1 MSLLRKKTGADVA
14 PKAAPLPTKPA
25 KTDATKASPVTPKPR
40 DATEVQSLLS
50 ARPSVI
56 LGSVTAAVLVFG
68 FGLWSVTSEIAGAV
82 VASGQIEVSQNRQIV
97 QHLDGGVV
105 AEIAVKEAQ
114 SVKAGDLLIRLDGAL
129 VKSELAIV
137 EGQLF
142 EVMARSARLEAEHR
156 NATEPVFSGELA
168 EQAKTRPEVAELI
181 EGQRNLFNA
190 RRESV
195 LKQSEQLQKRA
206 AQIASQIQG
215 IDAQMAAFNR
225 QLVLIEEELTDQRT
239 LLEKGLAQ
247 SSRVLALEREAS
259 RLQGSVG
266 ELTASRAQAE
276 GRVTEVEL
284 EVLRLAAVR
293 REEASTQLRDIG
305 ARVLELAERRRAL
318 TEQIAR
324 LDIRAP
330 VSGTVLGLAVSTPQS
345 VIRPAEPLLYLI
357 PQDRPLI
364 ITAQVQT
371 IDVDQVFVGQ
381 KVRLMFPAFSS
392 RTTPELNGHVVTVSA
407 DALVD
412 ERAQMP
418 YYKAEIALDPGEIDR
433 LEGLTLIPGMPVEAF
448 IQTGA
453 RSPMGYLLK
462 PFTDY
467 FVTAFRED

>member
-1 MSLLRKKTGADVA
+1 MSLLRKKPGPTVA
-14 PKAAPLPTKPA
+14 QKDAPLPSKPA
-25 KTDATKASPVTPKPR
+25 KTELAAPKPR
-40 DATEVQSLLS
+40 APSEVQSLLS
-50 ARPSVI
+50 ARTSVI
-56 LGSVTAAVLVFG
+56 VGSVTAALLVLG
-68 FGLWSVTSEIAGAV
+68 FGVWSVASEIAGAV
-82 VASGQIEVSQNRQIV
+82 VASGQIEVSQNRQVV
-97 QHLDGGVV
+97 QHPDGGVV

-114 SVKAGDLLIRLDGAL
+114 PVKAGDLLIRLDGAL

-142 EVMARSARLEAEHR
+142 EVMARSARLEAER
-156 NATEPVFSGELA
+156 NDAPAPEFSGELA
-168 EQAKTRPEVAELI
+168 ELAKTRPEVADLI
-181 EGQRNLFNA
+181 EGQRSLFTA

-206 AQIASQIQG
+206 AQIASQIEG
-215 IDAQMAAFNR
+215 VDAQVAALSQ
-225 QLVLIEEELTDQRT
+225 QLDLIEQELTDQRT

-266 ELTASRAQAE
+266 ELQASRAQAE
-276 GRVTEVEL
+276 GRATEVEL

-293 REEASTQLRDIG
+293 REEANTQLRDIG
-305 ARVLELAERRRAL
+305 ARVLELAERRRSL

-324 LDIRAP
+324 LEIRAP
-330 VSGTVLGLAVSTPQS
+330 VSGTVLGLVVSTPQS

-381 KVRLMFPAFSS
+381 KVRLMFPAFSA

-407 DALVD
+407 DVLVD
-412 ERAQMP
+412 ERAQMA

-433 LEGLTLIPGMPVEAF
+433 LEGLTLIPGMPVETF

-453 RSPMGYLLK
+453 RSPMAYLLK

-467 FVTAFRED
+467 FAAAFRES

>member
-1 MSLLRKKTGADVA
+1 MSLLRKKPGPTAAQKD
-14 PKAAPLPTKPA
+14 APLPTKPA
-25 KTDATKASPVTPKPR
+25 KTELAAPKPR
-40 DATEVQSLLS
+40 APSEVQSLLS
-50 ARPSVI
+50 ARTSVI
-56 LGSVTAAVLVFG
+56 VGSVTAALLVLG
-68 FGLWSVTSEIAGAV
+68 FGVWSVASEIAGAV
-82 VASGQIEVSQNRQIV
+82 VASGKIEVSQNRQVV
-97 QHLDGGVV
+97 QHPDGGVV

-114 SVKAGDLLIRLDGAL
+114 PVKAGDLLIRLDGAL

-142 EVMARSARLEAEHR
+142 EVMARSARLEAER
-156 NATEPVFSGELA
+156 NDAAAPEFLGELA
-168 EQAKTRPEVAELI
+168 ELAKTRPEVADLI
-181 EGQRNLFNA
+181 EGQRSLFTA

-206 AQIASQIQG
+206 AQIASQIEG
-215 IDAQMAAFNR
+215 VDAQVAALSQ
-225 QLVLIEEELTDQRT
+225 QLDLIEQELTDQRT

-266 ELTASRAQAE
+266 ELQASRAQAE
-276 GRVTEVEL
+276 GRATEVEL

-293 REEASTQLRDIG
+293 REEANTQLRDIG
-305 ARVLELAERRRAL
+305 ARVLELAERRRSL
-318 TEQIAR
+318 SEQIAR
-324 LDIRAP
+324 LEIRAP
-330 VSGTVLGLAVSTPQS
+330 VSGTVLGLVVSTPQS

-381 KVRLMFPAFSS
+381 KVRLMFPAFSA

-407 DALVD
+407 DVLVD
-412 ERAQMP
+412 ERAQMA

-433 LEGLTLIPGMPVEAF
+433 LEGLTLIPGMPVETF

-453 RSPMGYLLK
+453 RSPMAYLLK

-467 FVTAFRED
+467 FAAAFRES

>member
-1 MSLLRKKTGADVA
+1 MSLLRKKPGPTVA
-14 PKAAPLPTKPA
+14 QKDAPLPSKSA
-25 KTDATKASPVTPKPR
+25 KTDLAAPKPR
-40 DATEVQSLLS
+40 APSEVQSLLS
-50 ARPSVI
+50 ARTSVI
-56 LGSVTAAVLVFG
+56 VGSVTAALLVLG
-68 FGLWSVTSEIAGAV
+68 FGVWSVASEIAGAV
-82 VASGQIEVSQNRQIV
+82 VASGQIEVSQNRQVV
-97 QHLDGGVV
+97 QHPDGGVV

-114 SVKAGDLLIRLDGAL
+114 PVKAGDLLIRLDGAL

-142 EVMARSARLEAEHR
+142 EVMARSARLEAER
-156 NATEPVFSGELA
+156 NDAPAPEFSGELP
-168 EQAKTRPEVAELI
+168 ELAKTRPEVADLI
-181 EGQRNLFNA
+181 EGQRSLFTA

-206 AQIASQIQG
+206 AQIGSQIEG
-215 IDAQMAAFNR
+215 VDAQVAALSQ
-225 QLVLIEEELTDQRT
+225 QLDLIEQELTDQRT

-266 ELTASRAQAE
+266 ELQASRAQAE
-276 GRVTEVEL
+276 GRATEVEL

-293 REEASTQLRDIG
+293 REEANTQLRDIG
-305 ARVLELAERRRAL
+305 ARVLELAERRRSL

-324 LDIRAP
+324 LEIRAP
-330 VSGTVLGLAVSTPQS
+330 VSGTVLGLVVSTPQS

-381 KVRLMFPAFSS
+381 KVRLMFPAFSA

-407 DALVD
+407 DVLVD
-412 ERAQMP
+412 ERAQMA

-433 LEGLTLIPGMPVEAF
+433 LEGLTLIPGMPVETF

-453 RSPMGYLLK
+453 RSPMAYLLK

-467 FVTAFRED
+467 FAAAFRES

>member
-1 MSLLRKKTGADVA
+1 MSLLRKKPGPTVA
-14 PKAAPLPTKPA
+14 HKDAPLPTKPA
-25 KTDATKASPVTPKPR
+25 KTELAAPKPR
-40 DATEVQSLLS
+40 APSEVQSLLS
-50 ARPSVI
+50 ARTSVI
-56 LGSVTAAVLVFG
+56 VGSVTAAILVLG
-68 FGLWSVTSEIAGAV
+68 FGVWSVASEIAGAV
-82 VASGQIEVSQNRQIV
+82 VASGQIEVSQNRQVV
-97 QHLDGGVV
+97 QHPDGGVV
-105 AEIAVKEAQ
+105 AEMAQ
-114 SVKAGDLLIRLDGAL
+114 PVKAGDLLIRLDGAL

-142 EVMARSARLEAEHR
+142 EVMARSARLEAER
-156 NATEPVFSGELA
+156 NDAAAPEFLGELA
-168 EQAKTRPEVAELI
+168 ELAKTRPEVADLI
-181 EGQRNLFNA
+181 EGQRSLFTA

-206 AQIASQIQG
+206 AQIAAQIDG
-215 IDAQMAAFNR
+215 VDAQVAALIQ
-225 QLVLIEEELTDQRT
+225 QLNLIEQELDDQRT

-266 ELTASRAQAE
+266 ELQASRAQAE
-276 GRVTEVEL
+276 GRATEVEL

-293 REEASTQLRDIG
+293 REEANTQLRDIG
-305 ARVLELAERRRAL
+305 ARVLELAERRRSL
-318 TEQIAR
+318 SEQIAR
-324 LDIRAP
+324 LEIRAP

-381 KVRLMFPAFSS
+381 KVRLMFPAFSA

-407 DALVD
+407 DALID
-412 ERAQMP
+412 ERAQLA

-433 LEGLTLIPGMPVEAF
+433 FEGLTLIPGMPVETF
-448 IQTGA
+448 IQTGT
-453 RSPMGYLLK
+453 RSPMSYLLK
-462 PFTDY
+462 PFTD
-467 FVTAFRED
+467 

>member
-1 MSLLRKKTGADVA
+1 
-14 PKAAPLPTKPA
+14 
-25 KTDATKASPVTPKPR
+25 
-40 DATEVQSLLS
+40 
-50 ARPSVI
+50 
-56 LGSVTAAVLVFG
+56 
-68 FGLWSVTSEIAGAV
+68 V
-82 VASGQIEVSQNRQIV
+82 VASGQIEVSQNRQVV
-97 QHLDGGVV
+97 QHPDGGVV

-114 SVKAGDLLIRLDGAL
+114 PVKAGDLLIRLDGAL

-142 EVMARSARLEAEHR
+142 EVMARSARLEAER
-156 NATEPVFSGELA
+156 NDAAAPEFLGELA
-168 EQAKTRPEVAELI
+168 ELAKTRPEVADLI
-181 EGQRNLFNA
+181 EGQRSLFTA

-206 AQIASQIQG
+206 AQIASQIEG
-215 IDAQMAAFNR
+215 VDAQVAALSQ
-225 QLVLIEEELTDQRT
+225 QLDLIEQELTDQRT

-266 ELTASRAQAE
+266 ELQASRAQAE
-276 GRVTEVEL
+276 GRATEVEL

-293 REEASTQLRDIG
+293 REEANTQLRDIG
-305 ARVLELAERRRAL
+305 ARVLELAERRRSL
-318 TEQIAR
+318 SEQIAR
-324 LDIRAP
+324 LEIRAP
-330 VSGTVLGLAVSTPQS
+330 VSGTVLGLVVSTPQS

-381 KVRLMFPAFSS
+381 KVRLMFPAFSA

-407 DALVD
+407 DVLVD
-412 ERAQMP
+412 ERAQMA

-433 LEGLTLIPGMPVEAF
+433 LEGLTLIPGMPVETF

-453 RSPMGYLLK
+453 RSPMAYLLK

-467 FVTAFRED
+467 FAAAFRES

>member
-1 MSLLRKKTGADVA
+1 MSLLRKKPGPTAAQKD
-14 PKAAPLPTKPA
+14 APLPTKPA
-25 KTDATKASPVTPKPR
+25 KTELAAPKPR
-40 DATEVQSLLS
+40 APSEVQSLLS
-50 ARPSVI
+50 ARTSVI
-56 LGSVTAAVLVFG
+56 VGSVTAALLVLG
-68 FGLWSVTSEIAGAV
+68 FGVWSVASEIAGAV
-82 VASGQIEVSQNRQIV
+82 VASGQIEVSQNRQVV
-97 QHLDGGVV
+97 QHPDGGVV

-114 SVKAGDLLIRLDGAL
+114 PVKAGDLLIRLDGAL

-142 EVMARSARLEAEHR
+142 EVMARSARLDAER
-156 NATEPVFSGELA
+156 NDAPAPEFSGELA
-168 EQAKTRPEVAELI
+168 ELAKTRPEVADLI
-181 EGQRNLFNA
+181 EGQRSLFTA

-206 AQIASQIQG
+206 AQITSQIEG
-215 IDAQMAAFNR
+215 VDAQVAALSQ
-225 QLVLIEEELTDQRT
+225 QLDLIEQELTDQRT

-266 ELTASRAQAE
+266 ELQASRAQAE
-276 GRVTEVEL
+276 GRATEVEL

-293 REEASTQLRDIG
+293 REEANTQLRDIG
-305 ARVLELAERRRAL
+305 ARVLELAERRRSL

-324 LDIRAP
+324 LEIRAP
-330 VSGTVLGLAVSTPQS
+330 VSGTVLGLVVSTPQS

-381 KVRLMFPAFSS
+381 KVRLMFPAFSA

-407 DALVD
+407 DVLVD
-412 ERAQMP
+412 ERAQMA

-433 LEGLTLIPGMPVEAF
+433 LEGLTLIPGMPVETF

-453 RSPMGYLLK
+453 RSPMAYLLK

-467 FVTAFRED
+467 FAAAFRES

>member
-1 MSLLRKKTGADVA
+1 MSLLRKKPGPTVA
-14 PKAAPLPTKPA
+14 QKDAPLPSKFA
-25 KTDATKASPVTPKPR
+25 KTDLAAPKPR
-40 DATEVQSLLS
+40 APSEVQSLLS
-50 ARPSVI
+50 ARTSVI
-56 LGSVTAAVLVFG
+56 VGSVTAALLVLG
-68 FGLWSVTSEIAGAV
+68 FGVWSVASEIAGAV
-82 VASGQIEVSQNRQIV
+82 VASGQIEVSQNRQVV
-97 QHLDGGVV
+97 QHPDGGVV

-114 SVKAGDLLIRLDGAL
+114 PVKAGDLLIRLDGAL

-142 EVMARSARLEAEHR
+142 EVMARSARLEAER
-156 NATEPVFSGELA
+156 NDAPAPEFSGELA
-168 EQAKTRPEVAELI
+168 ELAKTRPEVADLI
-181 EGQRNLFNA
+181 EGQRSLFTA

-206 AQIASQIQG
+206 AQIASQIEG
-215 IDAQMAAFNR
+215 VDAQVAALSQ
-225 QLVLIEEELTDQRT
+225 QLDLIEQELTDQRT

-266 ELTASRAQAE
+266 ELQASRAQAE
-276 GRVTEVEL
+276 GRATEVEL

-293 REEASTQLRDIG
+293 REEANTQLRDIG
-305 ARVLELAERRRAL
+305 ARVLELAERRRSL

-324 LDIRAP
+324 LEIRAP
-330 VSGTVLGLAVSTPQS
+330 VSGTVLGLVVSTPQS

-381 KVRLMFPAFSS
+381 KVRLMFPAFSA

-407 DALVD
+407 DVLVD
-412 ERAQMP
+412 ERAQMA

-433 LEGLTLIPGMPVEAF
+433 LEGLTLIPGMPVETF

-453 RSPMGYLLK
+453 RSPMAYLLK

-467 FVTAFRED
+467 FAAAFRES